1 MADPVDTFTT
11 QEQINAFLSIL
22 SEKYLGNNAWVVSST
37 GSSIVTAA
45 VQAVSPYGNL
55 SNRYFPTV
63 AGLPSVGNNLKTY
76 GELGGYF
83 IPSNLG
89 VSIYLTK
96 SITYS
101 LNSSQIQNNEAYV
114 YTDPTR
120 FNKGR
125 GLTLTD
131 QSNIVSHII
140 NTDWMKSV
148 NTSNVFDGN
157 LINTETYQKFI
168 PYQSIYET
176 TKSDSNGVINAR
188 YDFEFWSGDKKQTWT
203 QTNSATKLTIDKYF
217 NLDTKI
223 KDLVLTP
230 GKELYSWQTDI
241 FGNQY
246 GLYKDLYQPRSLYRS
261 LTSTG
266 LLWVKTIDNTI
277 NIGPSALHLVY
288 NNYINDYTIYSQL
301 TGNNIINFEIFFDTL
316 VIQLSSTVLYEK
328 ITFNYLDYS
337 IEKSLQNFSP
347 LTYGNTDSNALNIKG
362 INAIGIVGN
371 PATTFFGGN
380 WYNAENKTIT
390 ICTILSAVL
399 SGGIGSIID
408 TGGVSGL
415 IVPVLYEI
423 NLNSP
428 QERTRIYPTNN
439 TNVSNF
445 IEYVYPLTG
454 DSGNG
459 ISYME
464 APVFCY
470 NEDTKLFLTSF
481 IAFSGTSQQAK
492 IITYK
497 IAL

>member
-11 QEQINAFLSIL
+11 QEQINAYLNIL
-22 SEKYLGNNAWVVSST
+22 SEKYLGNNAYVVSST
-37 GSSIVTAA
+37 NSGTITAG
-45 VQAVSPYGNL
+45 VQAITPYGNL
-55 SNRYFPTV
+55 TNRYFPTV
-63 AGLPSVGNNLKTY
+63 AVLPSVGSNLKTY

-89 VSIYLTK
+89 ASTYLTK
-96 SITYS
+96 NITYS
-101 LNSSQIQNNEAYV
+101 LNSSQIQTNQSHV
-114 YTDPTR
+114 YIDPTR

-131 QSNIVSHII
+131 QSNIVTHYID
-140 NTDWMKSV
+140 TDWMKSV
-148 NTSNVFDGN
+148 NTSDVFDGN
-157 LINTETYQKFI
+157 LINTDTYQKFI
-168 PYQSIYET
+168 PYQSSYET
-176 TKSDSNGVINAR
+176 NKADSNGVVNAR
-188 YDFEFWSGDKKQTWT
+188 YDYEFWTGDKKQTWA
-203 QTNSATKLTIDKYF
+203 QTNSATRLTPDKYF
-217 NLDTKI
+217 DLNTKI
-223 KDLVLTP
+223 NALVLTP

-246 GLYKDLYQPRSLYRS
+246 ALYKDLSTSLYRS

-266 LLWVKTIDNTI
+266 LLWVKTIDSTI
-277 NIGPSALHLVY
+277 NLAPSALHLIY
-288 NNYINDYTIYSQL
+288 ENYINDYTVYSQL
-301 TGNNIINFEIFFDTL
+301 TGNNIINFEVFFDTL

-337 IEKSLQNFSP
+337 IEKSLQNFLP
-347 LTYGNTDSNALNIKG
+347 LNYGTTNSNALITQNTSLLGTINS
-362 INAIGIVGN
+362 NAI
-371 PATTFFGGN
+371 TYFGGN

-390 ICTILSAVL
+390 ICTVL
-399 SGGIGSIID
+399 STTFQGNAFSIVD

-423 NLNSP
+423 DLNAP
-428 QERTRIYPTNN
+428 QERVRVYPTNTTN
-439 TNVSNF
+439 TNF
-445 IEYVYPLTG
+445 LEYVYPLSG

-481 IAFSGTSQQAK
+481 IAFSGTAQQAK